1 MKYGNKSGFKPCPGC
16 KSKSLCTAAGA
27 CKKSVKIKMA

>member
-1 MKYGNKSGFKPCPGC
+1 MKYGNKSGFKTCSTC
-16 KSKSLCTAAGA
+16 NSKSLCTAGGA